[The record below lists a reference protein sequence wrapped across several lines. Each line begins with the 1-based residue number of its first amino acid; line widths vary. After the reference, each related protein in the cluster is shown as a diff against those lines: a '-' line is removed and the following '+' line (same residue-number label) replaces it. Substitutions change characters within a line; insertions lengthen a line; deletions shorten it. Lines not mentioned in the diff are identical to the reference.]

1 MGEVIGHERAQVKAE
16 QQLIAEAGVYKTEL
30 PFFAGI
36 IPIFKHG
43 LKTSSMQQICL
54 MATCY

>member
-1 MGEVIGHERAQVKAE
+1 MIGHERAQVKAE
-16 QQLIAEAGVYKTEL
+16 QQLIAEAGVYKIEL

-36 IPIFKHG
+36 ILIFKPG
-43 LKTSSMQQICL
+43 LKTSAMQQICL